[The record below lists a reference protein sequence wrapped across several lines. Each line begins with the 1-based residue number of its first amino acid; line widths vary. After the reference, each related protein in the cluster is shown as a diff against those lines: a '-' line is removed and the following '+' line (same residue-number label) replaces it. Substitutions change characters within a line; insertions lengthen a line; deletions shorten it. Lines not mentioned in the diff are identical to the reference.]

1 MTCFSGQKSEYV
13 EVHSRQ
19 SPDEGGVWNKN
30 RSAVA
35 QFQLLMLLMGNV
47 GVIMRK

>member
-19 SPDEGGVWNKN
+19 SPDEGGVWNKK

-35 QFQLLMLLMGNV
+35 QFPLLMENV